1 MMVKNPD
8 LFVSEQVK
16 NTEQKWFVLKD
27 KKLLCRA
34 KGAILL
40 ELDVIY
46 NPVGIIYLVIYRY
59 MFICPA
65 SLAMYHKILLWN
77 LISVKMIFNNSR

>member
-1 MMVKNPD
+1 MVCICICVSMGCDLLLPVCPAYFKVCVEVDVMLNNPG
-8 LFVSEQVK
+8 LFVCKQVK

-46 NPVGIIYLVIYRY
+46 NPVGIILSCY
-59 MFICPA
+59 M
-65 SLAMYHKILLWN
+65 
-77 LISVKMIFNNSR
+77 

>member
-1 MMVKNPD
+1 MVKNPN
-8 LFVSEQVK
+8 LFICEQVK
-16 NTEQKWFVLKD
+16 NMEQKWFVLKD

-46 NPVGIIYLVIYRY
+46 NPVGIIYLVICRY
-59 MFICPA
+59 TFIYPA
-65 SLAMYHKILLWN
+65 GLSVYHKIILYN
-77 LISVKMIFNNSR
+77 